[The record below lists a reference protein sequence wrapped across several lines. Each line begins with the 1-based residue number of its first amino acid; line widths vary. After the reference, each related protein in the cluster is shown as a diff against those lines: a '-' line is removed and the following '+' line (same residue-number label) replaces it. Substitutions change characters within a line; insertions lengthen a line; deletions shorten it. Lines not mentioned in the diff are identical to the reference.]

1 MGEGAEC
8 GYGLGGSAGGRRA
21 ADEGAGVAADDRA
34 FDAAAVAA
42 AIMSAMAVIAAVAAM
57 IAAMAPALRLSG
69 RGQHGQRGGG
79 RNQED
84 FLEHDTSLPDQKF
97 DSNALA
103 DSQRFQPPRLS
114 RS

>member
-21 ADEGAGVAADDRA
+21 ADEGAESAADDRA
-34 FDAAAVAA
+34 FDAAAVAVMA
-42 AIMSAMAVIAAVAAM
+42 AMAVIAAVAAM